1 MDINQR
7 DMLVGQIRSGYIYL
21 SRNIKLKPMSIDLFN
36 ESMFV
41 YQDAYTEAVSQ
52 GLMTLEDSFLFLEDN
67 QVFTK
72 IDQLDVDNFQ
82 NTFEDRQEELYQQKD
97 NKKELK
103 NIRRQ
108 IKDIKG
114 SISSRLSKKKLFV

>member
-1 MDINQR
+1 MYINQR

-41 YQDAYTEAVSQ
+41 YQDAYIEAVSQ
-52 GLMTLEDSFLFLEDN
+52 GLMTLEDSFSFLEAN

-72 IDQLDVDNFQ
+72 LDQLDVDNFQ
-82 NTFEDRQEELYQQKD
+82 KALEDRQEELYQQRN

-103 NIRRQ
+103 NNG
-108 IKDIKG
+108 K
-114 SISSRLSKKKLFV
+114 SI

>member
-41 YQDAYTEAVSQ
+41 YQDEED
-52 GLMTLEDSFLFLEDN
+52 TL
-67 QVFTK
+67 
-72 IDQLDVDNFQ
+72 
-82 NTFEDRQEELYQQKD
+82 
-97 NKKELK
+97 KKNMK
-103 NIRRQ
+103 R
-108 IKDIKG
+108 
-114 SISSRLSKKKLFV
+114 KK